1 MNKED
6 ARIANALGTDEVP
19 EVGEENLLTYR
30 KYLLS
35 HLDKS
40 TVLTGREDFPW
51 EEKYVFGDANMAEYE
66 RLKKT
71 NPSYTDEFQL
81 LDILKEELEENDLI
95 ASIIRLSDQKT
106 FTIGLSWLTTKN
118 KKNKDCLLLD
128 DFATWVANW
137 Y

>member
-1 MNKED
+1 MNKEE
-6 ARIANALGTDEVP
+6 ARIASALGTDEVP
-19 EVGEENLLTYR
+19 EVDEEALRKYR
-30 KYLLS
+30 KYLLA

-51 EEKYVFGDANMAEYE
+51 EEEYVFGHANEAEYE

-71 NPSYTDEFQL
+71 SPSYTDEFQL
-81 LDILKEELEENDLI
+81 LDILKEELEESDLI
-95 ASIIRLSDQKT
+95 ASIKRLSDQKT
-106 FTIGLSWLTTKN
+106 FTIGLSWLTAKN
-118 KKNKDCLLLD
+118 KKSRDFLLLD